1 MNIDINDLKTQ
12 LEKDL
17 QIISPERF
25 EWREKEKETHN
36 NFYTLDEICEK
47 VQEGTIPYEILWYI
61 LRYYA
66 LDKKEISKIVSTLE
80 IDRVL
85 FDTDKVYNSFG
96 VAGNCEEVSYS
107 EEIISSKLV
116 HNSSYVRDSYDVGA
130 SKYVS
135 NSLYISLS
143 KKITHSAHI
152 FDSSNVDHSAYI
164 STSSGVNNCQYIKLG
179 NNISNSDFC
188 LGCDNFENGL
198 FCAFIKNEK
207 GKYFIFNK
215 EVSKENFNRVRDDL
229 IDMFG
234 KFFYVERSR
243 DGSYVKERDINAFKE
258 YCSSIIGYD
267 KVIFDYLMREIFG
280 LWKPVVMGKLVIDK
294 S

>member
-1 MNIDINDLKTQ
+1 MNINIDDLKAC

-17 QIISPERF
+17 QIVSEEEF
-25 EWREKEKETHN
+25 EWREKEKRSHGD
-36 NFYTLDEICEK
+36 FYTLEEICGK
-47 VQEGTIPYEILWYI
+47 VQEGIVPYQILWYI
-61 LRYYA
+61 LRYYV

-85 FDTDKVYNSFG
+85 FDTDKAYNSFG
-96 VAGNCEEVSYS
+96 VTGNCEEVSHS
-107 EEIISSKLV
+107 EEITSSKLV

-135 NSLYISLS
+135 NSSYISSS
-143 KKITHSAHI
+143 KKITYSTHI

-164 STSSGVNNCQYIKLG
+164 STSSGVTDCQYIKLG
-179 NNISNSDFC
+179 NNISNSVFC
-188 LGCDNFENGL
+188 LGCDDFENGL

-207 GKYFIFNK
+207 DKYFIFNK
-215 EVSKENFNRVRDDL
+215 EVSKENFDRARDDL

-234 KFFYVERSR
+234 KFFYVERNK
-243 DGSYVKERDINAFKE
+243 DGTYIKERDINAFKE
-258 YCSSIIGYD
+258 YCSSIVGYD

-280 LWKPVVMGKLVIDK
+280 LWKPVVMGKF
-294 S
+294 

>member
-1 MNIDINDLKTQ
+1 MNIDIDDLKKQ

-17 QIISPERF
+17 QAPMEEDF
-25 EWREKEKETHN
+25 EWRDKDKGTHGYS
-36 NFYTLDEICEK
+36 YTLEEICEG
-47 VQEGTIPYEILWYI
+47 VEENAIPYTILWYI
-61 LRYYA
+61 LRYYILNDEQRSRVLSA
-66 LDKKEISKIVSTLE
+66 LE
-80 IDRVL
+80 IDAAL
-85 FDTDKVYNSFG
+85 YDKKQVYNSYSVIG
-96 VAGNCEEVSYS
+96 KCEEISYS
-107 EEIISSKLV
+107 EDVVSSRSV
-116 HNSSYVRDSYDVGA
+116 HGSSYVRDSYSVGA

-135 NSLYISLS
+135 NSQHISSS
-143 KKITHSAHI
+143 KKITNSVHI

-164 STSSGVNNCQYIKLG
+164 STSSGVIGCQYIKLG

-207 GKYFIFNK
+207 GRYFIFNK
-215 EVSKENFNRVRDDL
+215 EVSKENFDRVRNDL

-234 KFFYVERSR
+234 KFFYVERNK
-243 DGSYVKERDINAFKE
+243 DGTYVKERDINAFKE

-280 LWKPVVMGKLVIDK
+280 LWKPIVTGKF
-294 S
+294 